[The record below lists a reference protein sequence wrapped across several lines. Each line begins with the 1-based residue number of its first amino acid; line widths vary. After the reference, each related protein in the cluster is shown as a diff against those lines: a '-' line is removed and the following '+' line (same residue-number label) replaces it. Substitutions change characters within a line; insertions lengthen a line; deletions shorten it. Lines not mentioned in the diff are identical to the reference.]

1 MNAPIRV
8 LVVDDHPLFRLG
20 VVDLLE
26 EEEDMTVAGQADRAK
41 EALRLARQTKP
52 DVVLM
57 DVHMPGRK
65 GFEIIPELKNEIHAR
80 VLMLTVSE
88 RDEDLL
94 GALAAGA
101 DGYLLKDA
109 EPEELLRAIRKAA
122 AGEAVLAGKVT
133 AQVLKAA
140 VRGRRAEP
148 EVKLSPRER
157 EVLHLMAKG
166 ATTSAIAE
174 ALFIS
179 KNTVK
184 THVRHILEKLQAAN
198 RAEAVARAA
207 ALGLLEGDAGEG

>member
-26 EEEDMTVAGQADRAK
+26 EEEDMVVVGQADRAK
-41 EALRLARQTKP
+41 KALRLARQTRP

-65 GFEIIPELKNEIHAR
+65 GFEIIPELKHAVDAR

-88 RDEDLL
+88 RDDDLL

-140 VRGRRAEP
+140 VRGRRSEP

-157 EVLHLMAKG
+157 EVLLLMAKG

-174 ALFIS
+174 ALYIS
-179 KNTVK
+179 GNTVK
-184 THVRHILEKLQAAN
+184 THVHHILEKLQAAN
-198 RAEAVARAA
+198 RAEAVAKAA
-207 ALGLLEGDAGEG
+207 ALGLLENDGARG